1 MGNQV
6 LLEYLDHLDHRDEQ
20 DLFPNQDFRGS
31 QVLEARL
38 DLWDVQVN
46 VSEVIYTNKKYILKW
61 HRYSFLTSGIC

>member
-46 VSEVIYTNKKYILKW
+46 VSEVIYTNKKYILK
-61 HRYSFLTSGIC
+61 